1 MAFPPR
7 LLDELRQR
15 VSLAEIVGRRV
26 KLIRRGR
33 EFTGLCPFHN
43 EKTPSFSVVEE
54 KGFYHCFGCGAH
66 GDVIG
71 FTMQTEN
78 LSFPEAVEQLARRA
92 GLEVPQETREERERA
107 ERQATLQTTV
117 DAACA
122 FFETMLHG
130 PEGRAA
136 RAYLEQRGLDDAT
149 IRRFRL
155 GFAPDGRDKLKRAV
169 MSGTMPET
177 LLLEAGLLRQ
187 PEGGGESYDYFRNR
201 VIFPIGDRRGRII
214 AFGGRVMDDG
224 QPKYLNSP
232 ETPLFQKGRN
242 LYGWALARVAAAKDP
257 SAIVV
262 EGYMDVIALHRA
274 GFTTA
279 VAPLGTALTE
289 AQIEELWRMAPEPV
303 LCFDGDSAGQRAASR
318 ALVRAL
324 PILKPGMSLRFAI
337 LPPSEDPD
345 SLILH
350 HGAPAMRD
358 LLDRAQPLVEVL
370 WRIESAQPIDTPERR
385 AALEKRLDSQ
395 VRLIADRS
403 VQEHYRNFFRERLRE
418 MFGARRG
425 PVGGRNM
432 PPRYGAP
439 RGSYQ
444 SGSYQGNSGG
454 RMRGRRFAPPPPP
467 WSEVAPQ
474 GEQVLTRRREEV
486 TLALMINHPS
496 LLNEAEE
503 EFAQLEFRSP
513 DLDKLRNAILK
524 THAPQPDLDAETLTR
539 QLKDDGFAKTV
550 DGVLSA
556 QVLNHAAFARVD
568 ADAETARLG
577 WADTKGRFEK
587 HNLGTQIR
595 DAERDLAG
603 DMSVENWTRLQPLLE
618 DKDEGDDGV
627 L

>member
-7 LLDELRQR
+7 FLDELRQR

-78 LSFPEAVEQLARRA
+78 LSFLEAVEQLARRA
-92 GLEVPQETREERERA
+92 GLDVPQETHEERERA
-107 ERQATLQTTV
+107 AREATLQGAV

-122 FFETMLHG
+122 FFEKTLQG

-136 RAYLEQRGLDDAT
+136 RAYLEGRGLDDAT

-155 GFAPDGRDKLKRAV
+155 GFAPESRDKLKRALGG
-169 MSGTMPET
+169 SIPES
-177 LLLEAGLLRQ
+177 LLLEAGLLRK
-187 PEGGGESYDYFRNR
+187 PEGGGDSYDYFRNR
-201 VIFPIGDRRGRII
+201 VIFPIGDRRGRSI

-242 LYGWALARVAAAKDP
+242 LYGWALARVAAAKDE

-262 EGYMDVIALHRA
+262 EGYTDVIALHRA

-318 ALVRAL
+318 ALARAL
-324 PILKPGMSLRFAI
+324 PILKPGLSLRFAI

-350 HGAPAMRD
+350 HGPPAMRE
-358 LLDRAQPLVEVL
+358 LLDRAQPLAEVL
-370 WRIESAQPIDTPERR
+370 WRLETVHPTDTPERR

-403 VQEHYRNFFRERLRE
+403 VQEHYRNFFRERLAE

-425 PVGGRNM
+425 PVGGRSM
-432 PPRYGAP
+432 PPRFGAQ
-439 RGSYQ
+439 RGAYQ
-444 SGSYQGNSGG
+444 N
-454 RMRGRRFAPPPPP
+454 
-467 WSEVAPQ
+467 
-474 GEQVLTRRREEV
+474 
-486 TLALMINHPS
+486 
-496 LLNEAEE
+496 
-503 EFAQLEFRSP
+503 
-513 DLDKLRNAILK
+513 
-524 THAPQPDLDAETLTR
+524 
-539 QLKDDGFAKTV
+539 
-550 DGVLSA
+550 
-556 QVLNHAAFARVD
+556 
-568 ADAETARLG
+568 
-577 WADTKGRFEK
+577 
-587 HNLGTQIR
+587 
-595 DAERDLAG
+595 
-603 DMSVENWTRLQPLLE
+603 
-618 DKDEGDDGV
+618 
-627 L
+627 

>member
-7 LLDELRQR
+7 FLDEIRQR

-43 EKTPSFSVVEE
+43 EKTPSFSVVED

-66 GDVIG
+66 GDAIG

-92 GLEVPQETREERERA
+92 GLEVPQESREERERA
-107 ERQATLQTTV
+107 AREATLQGAV

-122 FFETMLHG
+122 FFEKMLHG

-136 RAYLEQRGLDDAT
+136 RAYLERRGLDDAT

-169 MSGTMPET
+169 MSGTITES
-177 LLLEAGLLRQ
+177 LLIEAGLLRK
-187 PEGGGESYDYFRNR
+187 PEGDGDSYDYFRNR

-232 ETPLFQKGRN
+232 DTPLFNKGRN

-257 SAIVV
+257 SVIVV

-274 GFTTA
+274 GFATA

-303 LCFDGDSAGQRAASR
+303 LCFDGDAAGQRAAAR
-318 ALVRAL
+318 ALSRAL
-324 PILKPGMSLRFAI
+324 PILKPGLSLRFAI
-337 LPPSEDPD
+337 LPASEDPD

-350 HGAPAMRD
+350 HGAEAMRA
-358 LLDRAQPLVEVL
+358 LLDRAEPLAEVL
-370 WRIESAQPIDTPERR
+370 WRLETAKPADTPERR
-385 AALEKRLDSQ
+385 AALEKRLDQQ

-403 VQEHYRNFFRERLRE
+403 VQEHYRNFCRERLADA
-418 MFGARRG
+418 FGARRG
-425 PVGGRNM
+425 PVGGRTLTQRFGGTRW
-432 PPRYGAP
+432 PE
-439 RGSYQ
+439 RGDR
-444 SGSYQGNSGG
+444 G
-454 RMRGRRFAPPPPP
+454 RSRRFAPPPP
-467 WSEVAPQ
+467 WREAAPQ
-474 GEQVLTRRREEV
+474 GDPQLLARRREEI
-486 TLALMINHPS
+486 TLALVLNHPE
-496 LLNEAEE
+496 LLNEVEE

-513 DLDKLRNAILK
+513 DLDKLRIAILK
-524 THAPQPDLDAETLTR
+524 THAPQPDLDAETLIR
-539 QLKDDGFAKTV
+539 HLRDDGFAKAV
-550 DGVLSA
+550 EGVLSA
-556 QVLNHAAFARVD
+556 QVLNHAAFARTD
-568 ADAETARLG
+568 ADAETVRLG
-577 WADTKGRFEK
+577 WADTRSRFEK
-587 HNLGTQIR
+587 RRLGVQIR

-618 DKDEGDDGV
+618 DKDEGESA

>member
-15 VSLAEIVGRRV
+15 VSLAEVVGRRV

-43 EKTPSFSVVEE
+43 EKTPSFSVVED

-78 LSFPEAVEQLARRA
+78 FSFPEAVEQLARRA

-107 ERQATLQTTV
+107 ERQATLQTAV

-122 FFETMLHG
+122 FFEKMLHG

-155 GFAPDGRDKLKRAV
+155 GFAPDGRDKFKRAV
-169 MSGTMPET
+169 MSGAISEA
-177 LLLEAGLLRQ
+177 LLLEAGLLRK

-318 ALVRAL
+318 ALARAL
-324 PILKPGMSLRFAI
+324 PILKPGLSLRFAI

-350 HGAPAMRD
+350 HGAGAMRE
-358 LLDRAQPLVEVL
+358 LLERAQPLVEVL
-370 WRIESAQPIDTPERR
+370 WRLETAHPTDTPERR
-385 AALEKRLDSQ
+385 AALEKRLDGQ

-425 PVGGRNM
+425 PMGGHAI
-432 PPRYGAP
+432 PPRFGATRSP
-439 RGSYQ
+439 YQ
-444 SGSYQGNSGG
+444 RATGV
-454 RMRGRRFAPPPPP
+454 RGRGYRFAPPPPA
-467 WSEVAPQ
+467 SEAAPQ
-474 GEQVLTRRREEV
+474 GEQVLARRREEV
-486 TLALMINHPS
+486 TLALVLHHPS
-496 LLNEAEE
+496 LLNEVEE

-524 THAPQPDLDAETLTR
+524 THAGQPDLDAETLTR
-539 QLKDDGFAKTV
+539 QLRDDGFSKTV

-556 QVLNHAAFARVD
+556 QVLNHAAFARVE
-568 ADAETARLG
+568 ADAETVRLG
-577 WADTKGRFEK
+577 WADTRGRFEK
-587 HNLGTQIR
+587 GHLGAQIR
-595 DAERDLAG
+595 DAERNFAG

-618 DKDEGDDGV
+618 DKDEGDNA

>member
-7 LLDELRQR
+7 FLDEMRQR
-15 VSLAEIVGRRV
+15 LSLAEIVGRRV

-43 EKTPSFSVVEE
+43 EKTPSFSVVED

-78 LSFPEAVEQLARRA
+78 LSFPEAIEQLARRA
-92 GLEVPQETREERERA
+92 GLEVPQESREERERA
-107 ERQATLQTTV
+107 AREATLQGAV
-117 DAACA
+117 DAAA
-122 FFETMLHG
+122 EFFEKMLHG
-130 PEGRAA
+130 AEGRAA
-136 RAYLEQRGLDDAT
+136 RTYLERRGLDDAT

-155 GFAPDGRDKLKRAV
+155 GFAPDGRDKLKRTV
-169 MSGTMPET
+169 MSGAISES
-177 LLLEAGLLRQ
+177 LLLEAGLLRK
-187 PEGGGESYDYFRNR
+187 PEGGGDSYDYFRNR
-201 VIFPIGDRRGRII
+201 VIFPIGDRRGRMI

-232 ETPLFQKGRN
+232 ETPLFNKGRN
-242 LYGWALARVAAAKDP
+242 LYGWALARIAAAKDP

-274 GFTTA
+274 GFATA

-303 LCFDGDSAGQRAASR
+303 LCFDGDSAGQRAAAR
-318 ALVRAL
+318 ALSRAL
-324 PILKPGMSLRFAI
+324 PILKPGLSLRFAI

-350 HGAPAMRD
+350 HGAAAMRA
-358 LLDRAQPLVEVL
+358 LLDRAAPLAEVL
-370 WRIESAQPIDTPERR
+370 WKIESAQPIDTPERR
-385 AALEKRLDSQ
+385 AALEKRLDQQ

-403 VQEHYRNFFRERLRE
+403 VQEHYRNFFRERLAE

-425 PVGGRNM
+425 PVGGRTM
-432 PPRYGAP
+432 PQRFGAT
-439 RGSYQ
+439 RWSNDRRWNDRNR
-444 SGSYQGNSGG
+444 S
-454 RMRGRRFAPPPPP
+454 RRFAPPPP
-467 WSEVAPQ
+467 WSESAPQ
-474 GEQVLTRRREEV
+474 GDPQLLARRREEII
-486 TLALMINHPS
+486 LALVLNHPS
-496 LLNEAEE
+496 LLNEVEE
-503 EFAQLEFRSP
+503 EFAQLEFLSS
-513 DLDKLRNAILK
+513 DLDKLRIAILK
-524 THAPQPDLDAETLTR
+524 AHAPLPDLDAETLTR
-539 QLKDDGFAKTV
+539 HLIDDGFAKTV
-550 DGVLSA
+550 EGVLSA
-556 QVLNHAAFARVD
+556 PVLNHAAFARVD
-568 ADAETARLG
+568 ADAETVRLG
-577 WADTKGRFEK
+577 WADTRSRFEK
-587 HNLGTQIR
+587 RRLGMQIR

-618 DKDEGDDGV
+618 DKDEGESA

>member
-7 LLDELRQR
+7 FLDELRQR
-15 VSLAEIVGRRV
+15 LSLAEVVGRRV

-107 ERQATLQTTV
+107 ERQATLQTAI

-122 FFETMLHG
+122 FFEKMLHG
-130 PEGRAA
+130 PEGSAA
-136 RAYLEQRGLDDAT
+136 RAYLDKRGLDDAT

-169 MSGTMPET
+169 MSGAMPEA
-177 LLLEAGLLRQ
+177 LLLEGGLLRK
-187 PEGGGESYDYFRNR
+187 PEGGGDSYDYFRNR

-242 LYGWALARVAAAKDP
+242 LYGWALARVAAAKEP

-318 ALVRAL
+318 ALARAM
-324 PILKPGMSLRFAI
+324 PILKPGLSLRFAI

-350 HGAPAMRD
+350 HGPPAMRE
-358 LLDRAQPLVEVL
+358 LLDRAQPLAEVL
-370 WRIESAQPIDTPERR
+370 WRLETVHPTDTPERR

-403 VQEHYRNFFRERLRE
+403 VQEHYRNFFRERLAE

-425 PVGGRNM
+425 PVGGRFA
-432 PPRYGAP
+432 PPRLGGN
-439 RGSYQ
+439 RGS
-444 SGSYQGNSGG
+444 ND
-454 RMRGRRFAPPPPP
+454 RTRGRRFAPPPP
-467 WSEVAPQ
+467 WRETAPQ
-474 GEQVLTRRREEV
+474 GDPLLLARRCEEV
-486 TLALMINHPS
+486 TLALVLNHPS
-496 LLNEAEE
+496 LLNEVEE
-503 EFAQLEFRSP
+503 EFAQLEFLSP

-539 QLKDDGFAKTV
+539 HLREDGFAKTV

-556 QVLNHAAFARVD
+556 QVLSHAAFARLE
-568 ADAETARLG
+568 ADAETVRLG
-577 WADTKGRFEK
+577 WADTRGRFEK
-587 HNLGTQIR
+587 RRLGMQIR

-603 DMSVENWTRLQPLLE
+603 DMSVENWTRMQPLLE
-618 DKDEGDDGV
+618 DKDEGDGA

>member
-7 LLDELRQR
+7 FLDELRQR

-54 KGFYHCFGCGAH
+54 KCFYHCFGCGAH

-92 GLEVPQETREERERA
+92 GLEVPQESREERERA

-122 FFETMLHG
+122 FFENMLHG

-169 MSGTMPET
+169 MSATMPEA
-177 LLLEAGLLRQ
+177 LLLEAGLLRK

-242 LYGWALARVAAAKDP
+242 LYGWALARIAAAKDP

-289 AQIEELWRMAPEPV
+289 TQIEELWRMAPEPV

-318 ALVRAL
+318 ALARAL

-345 SLILH
+345 SLTLH

-385 AALEKRLDSQ
+385 AALEKRLDTQ

-425 PVGGRNM
+425 PVGGRNASA
-432 PPRYGAP
+432 RYGAP
-439 RGSYQ
+439 RGPYQ
-444 SGSYQGNSGG
+444 SGAYPGTSGG

-486 TLALMINHPS
+486 TLALMLNHPS
-496 LLNEAEE
+496 LLNEVEE

-550 DGVLSA
+550 DGVLST
-556 QVLNHAAFARVD
+556 QVLNHAAFARVE
-568 ADAETARLG
+568 ADAETVRLG

-587 HNLGTQIR
+587 RNLGTQIR

-603 DMSVENWTRLQPLLE
+603 DMSVENWTRMQPLLE
-618 DKDEGDDGV
+618 DQDEGDDSV

>member
-7 LLDELRQR
+7 FLDELRQR
-15 VSLAEIVGRRV
+15 LSLAEVVGRRV

-43 EKTPSFSVVEE
+43 EKTPSFAVVEE

-107 ERQATLQTTV
+107 ERQATLQTAI

-122 FFETMLHG
+122 FFEKMLHG
-130 PEGRAA
+130 PEGSAA
-136 RAYLEQRGLDDAT
+136 RAYLDKRGLDDAT

-169 MSGTMPET
+169 MSGTMPEA
-177 LLLEAGLLRQ
+177 LLLEGGLLRK
-187 PEGGGESYDYFRNR
+187 PEGGGDSYDYFRNR

-318 ALVRAL
+318 ALARAL

-350 HGAPAMRD
+350 HGAQAMRD
-358 LLDRAQPLVEVL
+358 LLDRAQPLAEVL
-370 WRIESAQPIDTPERR
+370 WRIETAQPTDTPERR
-385 AALEKRLDSQ
+385 AALEKRLDTQ
-395 VRLIADRS
+395 IRLIADRS

-432 PPRYGAP
+432 PQRYGAS
-439 RGSYQ
+439 RGPYQ
-444 SGSYQGNSGG
+444 SGSYQGHSGG
-454 RMRGRRFAPPPPP
+454 RMRGRRFAPPPP
-467 WSEVAPQ
+467 WSEVAPP
-474 GEQVLTRRREEV
+474 GEQVLARRREEV
-486 TLALMINHPS
+486 TLALMLNHPS
-496 LLNEAEE
+496 LLNEVEE
-503 EFAQLEFRSP
+503 EFAQLEFLSP

-539 QLKDDGFAKTV
+539 HLKDDGFAKTV

-556 QVLNHAAFARVD
+556 QVLNHAAFARVE
-568 ADAETARLG
+568 ADAETVRLG

-587 HNLGTQIR
+587 RNLGTQIR
-595 DAERDLAG
+595 DAERNLAG

-618 DKDEGDDGV
+618 DKEEGESA

>member
-7 LLDELRQR
+7 FLDELRQR

-43 EKTPSFSVVEE
+43 EKTPSFSVVED

-78 LSFPEAVEQLARRA
+78 LSFPEAIEQLARRA

-107 ERQATLQTTV
+107 ERQATLQGAV
-117 DAACA
+117 DAACT
-122 FFETMLHG
+122 FFEAMLHG
-130 PEGRAA
+130 SEGRAA

-155 GFAPDGRDKLKRAV
+155 GFAPESRDKLKRALV
-169 MSGTMPET
+169 SSTIPES
-177 LLLEAGLLRQ
+177 LLLEAGLLRK

-201 VIFPIGDRRGRII
+201 VIFPIGDRRGRMI

-257 SAIVV
+257 SAVVV

-274 GFTTA
+274 GFITA

-289 AQIEELWRMAPEPV
+289 VQIEELWRMAPEPV
-303 LCFDGDSAGQRAASR
+303 LCFDGDSAGQRAAAR
-318 ALVRAL
+318 ALSRAL
-324 PILKPGMSLRFAI
+324 PILKPGLSLRFAI
-337 LPPSEDPD
+337 LPASEDPD
-345 SLILH
+345 SLILR
-350 HGAPAMRD
+350 HGAAAMRA
-358 LLDRAQPLVEVL
+358 LLERAQPLAEVL
-370 WRIESAQPIDTPERR
+370 WRLETSHPTDTPERR
-385 AALEKRLDSQ
+385 AALEKRLDQQ

-403 VQEHYRNFFRERLRE
+403 VQEHYRNFFRERLGQ

-425 PVGGRNM
+425 PVGGRFT
-432 PPRYGAP
+432 PTRLGAQ
-439 RGSYQ
+439 RWQYERNGSD
-444 SGSYQGNSGG
+444 
-454 RMRGRRFAPPPPP
+454 RARFKRFAPPPP
-467 WSEVAPQ
+467 WRETAPQ
-474 GEQVLTRRREEV
+474 DDPQLLARRREEV
-486 TLALMINHPS
+486 TLALVLNHPS
-496 LLNEAEE
+496 LLNEVEE
-503 EFAQLEFRSP
+503 EFAQLEFLSP

-539 QLKDDGFAKTV
+539 QLRDDGFAKTV
-550 DGVLSA
+550 EGVLSV
-556 QVLNHAAFARVD
+556 QVLNHAAFARAE
-568 ADAETARLG
+568 ADAETVRLG

-587 HNLGTQIR
+587 HRLGLQIR

-603 DMSVENWTRLQPLLE
+603 DMSVENWTRMQPLLE
-618 DKDEGDDGV
+618 DKDEGDNAI
-627 L
+627 

>member
-7 LLDELRQR
+7 FLDELRQR

-43 EKTPSFSVVEE
+43 EKSPSFSVVED

-92 GLEVPQETREERERA
+92 GMEVPQESREERERA
-107 ERQATLQTTV
+107 AREATLQGAV

-122 FFETMLHG
+122 FFEKMLHA

-136 RAYLEQRGLDDAT
+136 LAYLERRGLDDAT

-169 MSGTMPET
+169 MSGAISES
-177 LLLEAGLLRQ
+177 LLLEAGLLRK
-187 PEGGGESYDYFRNR
+187 PEGGGETYDYFRNR

-232 ETPLFQKGRN
+232 ETPLFNKGRN
-242 LYGWALARVAAAKDP
+242 LYGWALARVAAAKDDP

-274 GFTTA
+274 GFVTA

-289 AQIEELWRMAPEPV
+289 TQIEELWRMAPEPV
-303 LCFDGDSAGQRAASR
+303 LCFDGDAAGQRAAAR
-318 ALVRAL
+318 ALSRAL
-324 PILKPGMSLRFAI
+324 PILKPGLSLRFAI

-350 HGAPAMRD
+350 HGAEAMRA
-358 LLDRAQPLVEVL
+358 LLDRADPLAEVL
-370 WRIESAQPIDTPERR
+370 WRIETAKPADTPERR
-385 AALEKRLDSQ
+385 AALEKRLDQQ

-403 VQEHYRNFFRERLRE
+403 VQEHYRNFFRERLSE

-425 PVGGRNM
+425 PMGGRAL
-432 PPRYGAP
+432 PPRFGGTRWP
-439 RGSYQ
+439 PER
-444 SGSYQGNSGG
+444 SGG
-454 RMRGRRFAPPPPP
+454 DRSRSRRFAPPPP
-467 WSEVAPQ
+467 WREVVPQ
-474 GEQVLTRRREEV
+474 GDPTLLARRREEI
-486 TLALMINHPS
+486 TLALVLNHPA
-496 LLNEAEE
+496 LLNEVEE
-503 EFAQLEFRSP
+503 EFAQLEFLSA
-513 DLDKLRNAILK
+513 DLDKLRIAILK

-539 QLKDDGFAKTV
+539 HLRDDGFAKTV

-568 ADAETARLG
+568 ADADAVRSG
-577 WADTKGRFEK
+577 WADTRSRFEK
-587 HNLGTQIR
+587 RRLGMQIR

-618 DKDEGDDGV
+618 DNDEGENA

>member
-7 LLDELRQR
+7 FLDELRQR
-15 VSLAEIVGRRV
+15 LSLAEIVGRRV

-43 EKTPSFSVVEE
+43 EKTPSFSVVED

-78 LSFPEAVEQLARRA
+78 LSFPEAVGQLARRA

-107 ERQATLQTTV
+107 ERHATLQTAV

-169 MSGTMPET
+169 MSGTMPEA
-177 LLLEAGLLRQ
+177 LLLEAGLLRK

-201 VIFPIGDRRGRII
+201 VIFPIGDRRGRMI

-318 ALVRAL
+318 ALARAL
-324 PILKPGMSLRFAI
+324 PILKPGLSLRFAI
-337 LPPSEDPD
+337 LPPAEDPD

-350 HGAPAMRD
+350 HGASAMRE
-358 LLDRAQPLVEVL
+358 LLDRAQPLAEVL
-370 WRIESAQPIDTPERR
+370 WRLETAHPTDTPERR

-403 VQEHYRNFFRERLRE
+403 VQEHYRNFFRERLAE

-425 PVGGRNM
+425 PVGGRTM
-432 PPRYGAP
+432 PRFGAQ
-439 RGSYQ
+439 REGYQ
-444 SGSYQGNSGG
+444 SGFGG
-454 RMRGRRFAPPPPP
+454 RMRGRRLAPPPP
-467 WSEVAPQ
+467 WREAAPQ
-474 GEQVLTRRREEV
+474 GDPQLLARRREEV
-486 TLALMINHPS
+486 ILALVLNHPS
-496 LLNEAEE
+496 LLNEVEE
-503 EFAQLEFRSP
+503 EFAQFEFLSP

-539 QLKDDGFAKTV
+539 QLKDDGFAKTL

-556 QVLNHAAFARVD
+556 QVLNHAAFARPG
-568 ADAETARLG
+568 ADAETVRLG
-577 WADTKGRFEK
+577 WADTKSRFEK
-587 HNLGTQIR
+587 RRLGLQIR
-595 DAERDLAG
+595 DAAQDLAG
-603 DMSVENWTRLQPLLE
+603 DMSVENWTRMQPLLE
-618 DKDEGDDGV
+618 DKDEGENA